1 MEESMKASRLLMV
14 ITLTCLIAS
23 SLSALPP
30 TGITP
35 TVHLAHATIIDHA
48 AYINANRILGFVGN
62 DGSLFSDWSQLLLK
76 SDGLYF
82 PYSSIADILSG
93 ANNKTVVYS
102 AGLWLGGKVG
112 GDLRVTVSE
121 YSAEYTPGPMVNGTF
136 VSDAYTDPQYRVYRL
151 YADSQA
157 TNPNQDYL
165 QWPADQGAPVDGA
178 GKPLFMG
185 DQTLWTVFNDADPS
199 QHTNNTSS
207 SLPLGIEV
215 HQTVWAGMEIGEA
228 NAVNIQ
234 YKLYNRSAHQID
246 SFYLS
251 FWCDSDLGRATDDLI
266 GCDTLQNVFFCYNAS
281 DSDAVYGIQPPAW
294 GGRVIAGPLVSDT
307 GGMGLFCGK
316 PILDRRNLGM
326 TSFQRYINGTDPSDK
341 FEAFNLMKGFDRHGN
356 PLANGTR
363 FACPG
368 DPVTG
373 VGDLD
378 INPSDRRLMVSFGPL
393 IFLPGDSQQ
402 LVLKIAVGQDK
413 NRLASI
419 THLKEILT
427 AHNVHPTDQ
436 WIDVYCQNPTLDGL
450 PLHPGDTIRAYDPT
464 GVLCGIGLARDSGSF
479 GFLPIYR
486 DDITSIED
494 EGAVPGETIR
504 FTVNGSAV
512 MTAPSV
518 VWSQNGERIQV
529 CTFLQQECRNLRLH
543 EGWNLVSWNVAYS
556 EHVREALSL
565 IRGCIDVVLGFDRV
579 GRTYDPDLEE
589 FSTLDSVDHQHGY
602 WIRIKPL
609 CDTVLRVCGGQ
620 VTGSIPVSSG
630 WNLVSYW
637 PAITYDP
644 AYALASLVPD
654 LLIAYGFENGIR
666 IYRPGMAASNTL
678 DSLRANLGYWVN
690 VSNDDQLLYPGF
702 TPNPVMYQAARP
714 TAKAFQLAASRE
726 WMSVY
731 GSRLTLDGADIRD
744 GAVLEFRTDEDVL
757 CGQGQYTNA
766 MLKFTP
772 LYGLASGDA
781 ISSRYPRPLDS
792 VILFVDGVATSP
804 AIVWEGFGA
813 RVALPA
819 LTTRTGGGNIPRAY
833 SLGDAYPNPFNPT
846 ARIAFGLPIA
856 GRVTLIVYNV
866 LGQEVRTL
874 VNEMTDAGF
883 HTIEWNSTSDDGQQV
898 SSGVYLYRLSAGDFM
913 QTKKMVLLK

>member
-1 MEESMKASRLLMV
+1 MKPMRSLIV
-14 ITLTCLIAS
+14 IAISGLIAS
-23 SLSALPP
+23 SISALPR
-30 TGITP
+30 TGTNPI
-35 TVHLAHATIIDHA
+35 VHPANTTIIDHA

-62 DGSLFSDWSQLLLK
+62 DGSLFSDWSQALLK
-76 SDGLYF
+76 SDGFYF

-93 ANNKTVVYS
+93 ANSKTVVYS

-136 VSDAYTDPQYRVYRL
+136 VSDAYTDPKYRVYRL

-165 QWPADQGAPVDGA
+165 QWPADQGAPIDGA

-185 DQTLWTVFNDADPS
+185 DQNLWTVFNDADPS

-207 SLPLGIEV
+207 SSPMGIEV
-215 HQTVWAGMEIGEA
+215 HQTLWASMEIGEA
-228 NAVNIQ
+228 NVVNVQ

-246 SFYLS
+246 SFYLG
-251 FWCDSDLGRATDDLI
+251 FWCDSDLGRATDDLV
-266 GCDTLQNVFFCYNAS
+266 GCDTSRNLFFCYNAS
-281 DSDAVYGIQPPAW
+281 DSDAVYGTRPPAW

-326 TSFQRYINGTDPSDK
+326 TSFQRYINGTDPTNK
-341 FEAFNLMKGFDRHGN
+341 LEAFNLMKGFDRHGN

-368 DPVTG
+368 DPVAG

-402 LVLKIAVGQDK
+402 LVLKIAVGQGK

-427 AHNVHPTDQ
+427 AHPVHPTDQ
-436 WIDVYCQNPTLDGL
+436 WIDIYCQSATLDGL

-479 GFLPIYR
+479 GFVPVYR
-486 DDITSIED
+486 DDIHTFED
-494 EGAVPGETIR
+494 EGATPGDIIR
-504 FTVNGSAV
+504 FTVNGTAV
-512 MTAPSV
+512 TTAPPV
-518 VWSQNGERIQV
+518 VWGQNGDRLEV
-529 CTFLQQECRNLRLH
+529 CAFSQQECRELRLH
-543 EGWNLVSWNVAYS
+543 EGWNLISWNVSYA
-556 EHVREALSL
+556 EHVRDALSQ
-565 IRGCIDVVLGFDRV
+565 IRGCVDVILGFDRE

-589 FSTLDSVDHQHGY
+589 FSTLDSVDYRHGY
-602 WIRIKPL
+602 WVRIRPL
-609 CDTVLRVCGGQ
+609 CDTLLRVCGGP
-620 VTGSIPVSSG
+620 VTGSITVSSG

-644 AYALASLVPD
+644 VYALASLDPN
-654 LLIAYGFENGIR
+654 LLMAYSFENGIR
-666 IYRPGMAASNTL
+666 IYRPGMGASNTL
-678 DSLRANLGYWVN
+678 DSMRANLGYWIN
-690 VSNDDQLLYPGF
+690 VSNDDQLVYPGF
-702 TPNPVMYQAARP
+702 TSNPVMYQS
-714 TAKAFQLAASRE
+714 AKPPAKGLQIAASRE

-731 GSRLTLDGADIRD
+731 GSHLTLDGANIRD
-744 GAVLEFRTDEDVL
+744 GAALEFRTDQGVL
-757 CGQGQYTNA
+757 CGLGQYA
-766 MLKFTP
+766 SGKLRFTP
-772 LYGLASGDA
+772 VYGFASGDA
-781 ISSRYPRPLDS
+781 TSLRYPRPLDS

-804 AIVWEGFGA
+804 AIIWEGYGA
-813 RVALPA
+813 RVAMSA
-819 LTTRTGGGNIPRAY
+819 LTTRAGGNIPQTY

-846 ARIAFGLPIA
+846 ARIEFGLPIA
-856 GRVTLIVYNV
+856 GHVTLIVYNV
-866 LGQEVRTL
+866 LGQKVRTL
-874 VNEMTDAGF
+874 VNEMTDAGY
-883 HTIEWNSTSDDGQQV
+883 HTIEWNSTSDNGQQV
-898 SSGVYLYRLSAGDFM
+898 SSGVYLYRLSTGDFV